1 MITPSSTDRQWTER
15 SSAVPPPLTNN
26 QSMFQLLF
34 ERSAD
39 AIWLLDPQEVVFVDC
54 NQAAVDLMRARD
66 KEQLLKKRPGDLSPP
81 TQPDGQDSAEKAA
94 QVTALTEQKGTQ
106 IFEWIARRLDGTDVP
121 LEVMSTPITSEGRR
135 LNVIISR
142 DTTERK
148 KAEEALRASERK
160 FRELFEASCDAI
172 MILDPETRR
181 FLDCN
186 AAALRRGTS
195 ATKEWLLSQSVDDLS
210 PERQPDG
217 RLSKE
222 AACESIQRALREGP
236 QRFEWLGKNYDG
248 TDLPLEILLSPI
260 RIGDRILLVDVARD
274 ITERKKTEQ
283 KILELN
289 QDLERRI
296 LERTAELTQ
305 ANDQLKAEM
314 AERLRRD
321 KIQSALFQISEAV
334 HAADD
339 LQSLY
344 RRIHSIVKTLMPSEN
359 FYIALLDPV
368 AGTISFSYYTDQ
380 FARQAPAPRPQAEGL
395 TGTVLGFGRPWLT
408 DCREYSEAR
417 RAADLAAAGDAATAA
432 EIASRPYPVIWLGV
446 PLVAQGQAFGVMAVR
461 DYFNEAAYGE
471 NEKQILA
478 FVGEQTA
485 QAINRKR
492 AEQALRESE
501 EKFRALYEASSQ
513 GVILHDEHQ
522 MLEVNPACLRI
533 LGFSDAAEM
542 IGKHPADTS
551 APIQPNGERAD
562 VLARK
567 YIEECM
573 TRGTARFDWLA
584 RNSSGR
590 EVPIEIVLTRIQW
603 GGRQL
608 IQAVFNDISER
619 KRTEAELLRTLAREK
634 ELNQLKSNF
643 VSMVSHE
650 FRTPLGIIQSSAEIL
665 SDYLEQ
671 LQPAERQEQLRSI
684 VKNTQR
690 MAAMMEEVLVLS
702 RLDAGKMDFKPGPLD
717 LAAFCHRVAD
727 EVLSATDRSC
737 PIELFLSPIAQE
749 AQADERLLSHIFTN
763 LLNNAVKY
771 SEAGQTIQFV
781 VQRHG
786 AEAICVVRDSGIGIS
801 AEDQRWLFHAF
812 QRGRNVGDRPG
823 TGLGLVLVK
832 RCADLHRGKIQIK
845 STLGAGTT
853 VTVRLPVF
861 GADA

>member
-1 MITPSSTDRQWTER
+1 
-15 SSAVPPPLTNN
+15 
-26 QSMFQLLF
+26 MFQLLF

-39 AIWLLDPQEVVFVDC
+39 AIWLLDPQAVVFVDC
-54 NQAAVDLMRARD
+54 NQAAVELMRARG
-66 KEQLLKKRPGDLSPP
+66 KAQLLKRRPSDLSPP
-81 TQPDGQDSAEKAA
+81 TQPDGKDSGEKAA
-94 QVTALTEQKGTQ
+94 EVTALTEQSGTQ
-106 IFEWIARRLDGTDVP
+106 RFEWVARRLDGTDVP
-121 LEVMSTPITSEGRR
+121 LEVMSTPIVTEGRR

-142 DTTERK
+142 DITERK

-172 MILDPETRR
+172 MILDPETHR
-181 FLDCN
+181 FVDCN
-186 AAALRRGTS
+186 AAALRRGTNV
-195 ATKEWLLSQSVDDLS
+195 AKEWVLSQTVDDLS

-217 RLSKE
+217 RFSKI
-222 AACESIQRALREGP
+222 AAQEWIQRALWEGP

-248 TDLPLEILLSPI
+248 TDLPLEVLLSPI
-260 RIGDRILLVDVARD
+260 RIGDRVLLVDVARD
-274 ITERKKTEQ
+274 ITERKKAEQ

-296 LERTAELTQ
+296 LERTTELTQ
-305 ANDQLKAEM
+305 ANDRLKGEIG
-314 AERLRRD
+314 ERLRRD
-321 KIQSALFQISEAV
+321 KIQHALFQISEAV

-339 LQSLY
+339 LGSLY
-344 RRIHSIVKTLMPSEN
+344 QRIHGIVKTLMPAEN
-359 FYIALLDPV
+359 FYIALADNA
-368 AGTISFSYYTDQ
+368 AGTISFPYFTDQ
-380 FARQAPAPRPQAEGL
+380 FARQAPGPRPLGEGI
-395 TGTVLGFGRPWLT
+395 TGPVLRFGKPLLT
-408 DCREYSEAR
+408 DCRRESEER
-417 RAADLAAAGDAATAA
+417 RAADLAAAEDPETAA
-432 EIASRPYPVIWLGV
+432 AIKSRPYPVIWLGV
-446 PLVAQGQAFGVMAVR
+446 PLLAQGQAFGVMAVR
-461 DYFNEAAYGE
+461 EYFDETAYGE

-501 EKFRALYEASSQ
+501 GKFRALYEASSQ

-533 LGFSDAAEM
+533 LGFREAKEM

-567 YIEECM
+567 YIDECM
-573 TRGTARFDWLA
+573 TRGSARFDWLA
-584 RNSSGR
+584 RNSRG
-590 EVPIEIVLTRIQW
+590 EEIPIEIVLTRIQW

-619 KRTEAELLRTLAREK
+619 KRAEAELLRMLAREK
-634 ELNQLKSNF
+634 EVNQLKSNF

-665 SDYLEQ
+665 DDYLEQ
-671 LQPAERQEQLRSI
+671 LQPAERKEQLHSI
-684 VKNTQR
+684 IKNTQR
-690 MAAMMEEVLVLS
+690 MAAMMEEILVLS
-702 RLDAGKMDFKPGPLD
+702 RLDAGKMDFKP
-717 LAAFCHRVAD
+717 AALNLTGFCRRVAD
-727 EVLSATDRSC
+727 EVLSATDQRC
-737 PIELFLSPIAQE
+737 PIELSLASMAQE
-749 AQADERLLSHIFTN
+749 AWADERLLSHIFTN

-771 SEAGQTIQFV
+771 SEAGRAVQFV
-781 VQRHG
+781 VERDG
-786 AEAICVVRDSGIGIS
+786 AEAVCMVRDHGIGIS
-801 AEDQRWLFHAF
+801 AEDQRWLFNSFH
-812 QRGRNVGDRPG
+812 RGNNVAGRPG

-832 RCADLHRGKIQIK
+832 RCIDLHGGKVQIQ

-861 GADA
+861 GAHL